1 MLLAPDA
8 LEQSLQR
15 HFGWQGFRPG
25 QRPVIEALL
34 AGQDCL
40 AVLPTGGGK
49 SLCYQLPALV
59 RGGLVLV
66 ISPLVV
72 LMQDQVSQLQRR
84 GIPAACLHRGLSPQ
98 DCRSLHQRLRQHQ
111 LRLLYLAPE
120 RLQAEAT
127 RQLLDELLDASQ
139 LVAVAV
145 DEAHCISAWGHD
157 FRPDYR
163 RLGQLRQLCP
173 GVPLVALSATA
184 APQVRADIIRLLQL
198 RRPLVQVS
206 SARRGNLIY
215 SMQRRP
221 ADPLPLLLELLASS
235 RGAVLIYART
245 RRSVDHWAAALTA
258 AGVTAIAYHAGM
270 DPHGRQ
276 LALEHFQGQPRPVLV
291 ATVAF
296 GMGVD
301 RPDVGLVLHLD
312 LPASAEAYLQESG
325 RAGRDGLPAR
335 CLLLFDPGDRSSLGW
350 AMRSLAIR
358 AGGERPSGERSSGD
372 RAGGEPPLLDP
383 QRLEQAQRQLRRME
397 AVAEGEG
404 CREQA
409 LLLVVGELANPC
421 GRCDNCLAQRRRQNW
436 SEQAV
441 ILLDAVARRPGGD
454 LRSLA
459 ESLSSSESL
468 ATPLSLA
475 SPPALA
481 GPVQLASP
489 VALVAQRS
497 PVDPVTAASSMSP
510 ASSLSAAGTI
520 SPACSLSPASP
531 LSADGSLSFSSSVDQ
546 AQLNGADA
554 GRWAWLARRLVQ
566 EELIQES
573 DDGLQRLYLKLLGR
587 NYLQRPWPLLWP
599 A

>member
-358 AGGERPSGERSSGD
+358 AGGERSS
-372 RAGGEPPLLDP
+372 GEPPLLDP

-436 SEQAV
+436 SEQAL

-468 ATPLSLA
+468 AIPLSLA

-481 GPVQLASP
+481 AAVQLASP
-489 VALVAQRS
+489 V
-497 PVDPVTAASSMSP
+497 SP
-510 ASSLSAAGTI
+510 A
-520 SPACSLSPASP
+520 
-531 LSADGSLSFSSSVDQ
+531 GSLSFSSSVDQ
-546 AQLNGADA
+546 AQLNGAGA
-554 GRWAWLARRLVQ
+554 GHWAWLARRLVQ

>member
-350 AMRSLAIR
+350 AMRSLAM
-358 AGGERPSGERSSGD
+358 RSS
-372 RAGGEPPLLDP
+372 GEPPLLDP

-459 ESLSSSESL
+459 ESLSSSEAL
-468 ATPLSLA
+468 AIPLSLA
-475 SPPALA
+475 SSPPLA

-489 VALVAQRS
+489 V
-497 PVDPVTAASSMSP
+497 SP
-510 ASSLSAAGTI
+510 A
-520 SPACSLSPASP
+520 
-531 LSADGSLSFSSSVDQ
+531 GSLSFSSSVDQ

-554 GRWAWLARRLVQ
+554 GHWAWLARRLVQ